1 MGGQVPWGAGNRGWL
16 WEGRLERTERRGGD
30 FRMQKSK
37 GMKAGGRG
45 MLALGREEMD
55 NVSFD
60 LGAKKPTEIPLPLP
74 TPDYVRGQCF

>member
-1 MGGQVPWGAGNRGWL
+1 
-16 WEGRLERTERRGGD
+16 
-30 FRMQKSK
+30 MQKSK